1 MQFATSANTNP
12 VSPGKFKKTV
22 SQESPQSVREFTKQ
36 IEVRDQ
42 TECKETFKAIKNAQ
56 TTEEKNAIL
65 DQALEYFMQK
75 AAAEEKEYFG
85 KLEQVSK
92 TKEEVAGLAREK
104 EVRANE
110 KLRWAR
116 KTDSNKMEFVSL
128 NPTFN
133 TYKSALAKEVNTA
146 YPFTAEQLK
155 SGSFWLSNVNVADP
169 NEAPFA
175 CAHYE
180 LQEDESAKKIEDRF
194 SEVSV
199 STVAESLRDLVY
211 SEQGEFETAVEG
223 VCAWGEGLSTLE
235 FTDENKETF
244 ESFWTPKGDG
254 FFDTSLDEK
263 RAAIANCWRYQ
274 PRTDVIAKDVMTKKQ
289 DLLFKQRQ
297 ARGPLSDSAIRRR
310 KLKMTYYFQKQYKK
324 KSLSKK
330 TIRLNQGILGE
341 CVKVLTRE
349 MMPAIVAKHLKYEED
364 FLNKWATRGEKHT
377 SYFISSPRVT
387 SFIFKSAKLKKL
399 KDTQM
404 LTWENERSERL
415 RKARLRIYGED
426 KSAYPV
432 IKKTEK
438 DEREDVEALEYYEAD
453 NIDYSTD
460 DKIFI

>member
-1 MQFATSANTNP
+1 MATITASNALSTSPP
-12 VSPGKFKKTV
+12 VSPLKDKTDELEESYTSIAQVTPIKSKKKHLDYPKSIIASVRKGGTLEEKGKILDEGLNNILSNDPNDTFDTLILEPFSVDSKTEEAFEELKIFKAKHAAEVERWTKAEETQVTVNELPFETVNRLFPVFVKLLKKT
-22 SQESPQSVREFTKQ
+22 QFHVRP
-36 IEVRDQ
+36 IED
-42 TECKETFKAIKNAQ
+42 IKV
-56 TTEEKNAIL
+56 
-65 DQALEYFMQK
+65 D
-75 AAAEEKEYFG
+75 
-85 KLEQVSK
+85 
-92 TKEEVAGLAREK
+92 
-104 EVRANE
+104 
-110 KLRWAR
+110 
-116 KTDSNKMEFVSL
+116 
-128 NPTFN
+128 
-133 TYKSALAKEVNTA
+133 
-146 YPFTAEQLK
+146 
-155 SGSFWLSNVNVADP
+155 DP
-169 NEAPFA
+169 NEAIFSISKA
-175 CAHYE
+175 E
-180 LQEDESAKKIEDRF
+180 LQENENADKIEDRF
-194 SEVSV
+194 SEASV
-199 STVAESLRDLVY
+199 STIAESLRELIYEEKD
-211 SEQGEFETAVEG
+211 EFDTSVEDG
-223 VCAWGEGLSTLE
+223 KCPWGDGNPRIE
-235 FTDENKETF
+235 FKEEDKNFF

-274 PRTDVIAKDVMTKKQ
+274 PRTDVIAKDVTTKKQ

-349 MMPAIVAKHLKYEED
+349 MIPAIVAKHLKYDED
-364 FLNKWATRGEKHT
+364 FLNKWATHGEKHT

-404 LTWENERSERL
+404 LTWENERSKRL

-438 DEREDVEALEYYEAD
+438 DERDVEALEYYEAD

>member
-104 EVRANE
+104 EVRTNE

-223 VCAWGEGLSTLE
+223 VCAWGEGLATLD
-235 FTDENKETF
+235 FSDENKETF

-289 DLLFKQRQ
+289 ELLFKQRQ
-297 ARGPLSDSAIRRR
+297 ARGPLSEKRIAQRIA
-310 KLKMTYYFQKQYKK
+310 KMTKYFNKPETYPTASNPPTSFFQERVEV
-324 KSLSKK
+324 LSKSD
-330 TIRLNQGILGE
+330 L
-341 CVKVLTRE
+341 
-349 MMPAIVAKHLKYEED
+349 PAILAKHQAYED
-364 FLNKWATRGEKHT
+364 NFVNTWASKGEK
-377 SYFISSPRVT
+377 FVVEKNVWAVQK
-387 SFIFKSAKLKKL
+387 SFSFKSDKARAL
-399 KDTQM
+399 KDAQMKKRSDVRVAAMAALREQVGLTQ
-404 LTWENERSERL
+404 
-415 RKARLRIYGED
+415 
-426 KSAYPV
+426 
-432 IKKTEK
+432 
-438 DEREDVEALEYYEAD
+438 
-453 NIDYSTD
+453 
-460 DKIFI
+460 

>member
-289 DLLFKQRQ
+289 ELLFKQRQ
-297 ARGPLSDSAIRRR
+297 ARGPLSEKQIAQRIA
-310 KLKMTYYFQKQYKK
+310 KMTKYFNKPETYPTAINPPASFFQERVEV
-324 KSLSKK
+324 LSKSD
-330 TIRLNQGILGE
+330 L
-341 CVKVLTRE
+341 
-349 MMPAIVAKHLKYEED
+349 PAILAKHQAYED
-364 FLNKWATRGEKHT
+364 NFVNTWASKGEK
-377 SYFISSPRVT
+377 FVVEKNVWAVQK
-387 SFIFKSAKLKKL
+387 SFSFKSDKARAL
-399 KDTQM
+399 KDAQMKKRSDVRVAAMAALREQVGLTQ
-404 LTWENERSERL
+404 
-415 RKARLRIYGED
+415 
-426 KSAYPV
+426 
-432 IKKTEK
+432 
-438 DEREDVEALEYYEAD
+438 
-453 NIDYSTD
+453 
-460 DKIFI
+460 